1 MGGLPCEEKRL
12 ADSIK
17 SLCTCILFWSIHSAA
32 RPVVLSLFSIYKS
45 RKNQKDQ
52 HPVDEKICD
61 SPKKRVVTTGV
72 SEVFP
77 PRYETINHAGVPPA
91 LRPHTQFEFPSKA
104 PPRASLRISHPDP
117 IPTDETWESIP
128 FPPLPDSPASI
139 PVSPH
144 TRQWRSQSASSQ
156 IPPRTP
162 RKSFSNSIPV
172 GRTSHES
179 HRMPRKSFSSSIPV
193 GRTSHDSPRPPR
205 KSFSSSIPVG
215 RKSSDS
221 AATNHQHMRNGS
233 VPKTPTR
240 PESRPVM
247 PPAAFWKY
255 AIEKQSVE
263 APSPGILQ
271 RWQLEGDRRSLPSSI
286 GRSPPPVPPA
296 SIRGLTPNGRARSRS
311 DKGKGKSSLDSVE
324 RRTFH
329 RQFEGP
335 HTEQFDGIT
344 WEIAVPPLAQARG
357 KERQSRKLVKKR
369 RSSHQQQSVGCSI
382 VP

>member
-1 MGGLPCEEKRL
+1 MLHGGVSHEEKRS
-12 ADSIK
+12 ANIIK
-17 SLCTCILFWSIHSAA
+17 SLFTCILFWSIHSTA

-45 RKNQKDQ
+45 RRNQKDQ
-52 HPVDEKICD
+52 LPVDEKTCD

-77 PRYETINHAGVPPA
+77 PRYENIKRAGIPAA

-104 PPRASLRISHPDP
+104 PPRASLRISHPYP
-117 IPTDETWESIP
+117 VPTDEASESIP

-144 TRQWRSQSASSQ
+144 TRQWRSPSASSQ
-156 IPPRTP
+156 TPPRTP

-179 HRMPRKSFSSSIPV
+179 HKM
-193 GRTSHDSPRPPR
+193 PR

-221 AATNHQHMRNGS
+221 AATNHQHMRSDS

-255 AIEKQSVE
+255 AIEKQSVDM
-263 APSPGILQ
+263 PSPGILQ

-296 SIRGLTPNGRARSRS
+296 SIRGITPNGRARSRS
-311 DKGKGKSSLDSVE
+311 DKAKGKMSLDSEE
-324 RRTFH
+324 RRMFH

-344 WEIAVPPLAQARG
+344 WEIAVPPLAH
-357 KERQSRKLVKKR
+357 RQSRKLVKKR